1 MADFDFKAYLK
12 ETAPAPSAAPEAAP
26 FDFSGYLRG
35 AAAPPVEQMPGPRRS
50 YAATEVPMEAV
61 RNIPSSAK
69 QTAAN
74 LYEVV
79 TNPVATLTA
88 IADAGAGALRLSLPK
103 PVVEFFDR
111 FDANPQATQRAVDTA
126 RAMGGYFSDRFGS
139 WDAIKRTVAEDPVGA
154 AGDLST
160 LLTGGAMG
168 ARTLAGATARVAPG
182 AAAPIAQAAGAL
194 ETAATA
200 TNPLSAVTVP
210 AQMGLEQVRRVMPS
224 PLTAR
229 QAANAPRDAALVRA
243 REEGYVAPP
252 GSIDPVSGRFV
263 IAERLA
269 GKSLLEQMMSVRNQE
284 QTNRLARR
292 AVGVPEDTPLTTES
306 MQAVRQQAAQQ
317 GYQPIQQV
325 GAVATDNQY
334 LTDLAGI
341 EQAFS
346 GQAASFPAAVP
357 QTVRNL
363 VGTHLVQNFDAADA
377 LQRIQGLRNDASA
390 SFRRN
395 EPEIGRAQ
403 RAIANALED
412 QIERGITASGA
423 PNAAE
428 LLDNFR
434 AARQRMAIS
443 HSIED
448 AIREGTGNVSA
459 TKLANDLQRG
469 RYLTGDLRT
478 ISEFASRFPRVS
490 QLPSQIGTPSSGA
503 VLGLDLPR
511 VVGGTLGAIGGG
523 AVGGMSGAT
532 AGGMAGAVAPNVLS
546 ALMRRY
552 LMSEGAQRA
561 ATPRYDPLAERLIS
575 DITARNALM
584 AEQAESVRRERN
596 ALMGVQ

>member
-50 YAATEVPMEAV
+50 YAAAEVPMEAV

-182 AAAPIAQAAGAL
+182 VAAPIAQAAGAL

>member
-1 MADFDFKAYLK
+1 
-12 ETAPAPSAAPEAAP
+12 
-26 FDFSGYLRG
+26 
-35 AAAPPVEQMPGPRRS
+35 
-50 YAATEVPMEAV
+50 MEAV
-61 RNIPSSAK
+61 RNIPRSAK
-69 QTAAN
+69 QFATN
-74 LYEVV
+74 LYEAVS
-79 TNPVATLTA
+79 NPGATLLS
-88 IADAGAGALRLSLPK
+88 IADLGAGALRLALPNQ
-103 PVVEFFDR
+103 VMSFFDQ
-111 FDANPQATQRAVDTA
+111 FDSKPENTRRAVDLA
-126 RAMGGYFSDRFGS
+126 RQMGGVLADRYGS

-160 LLTGGAMG
+160 ILSGGAMG
-168 ARTLAGATARVAPG
+168 ARTVAGATARAAPG
-182 AAAPIAQAAGAL
+182 VAAPIAQAAGAL

-210 AQMGLEQVRRVMPS
+210 AQMGLEQVRKVFPS

-229 QAANAPRDAALVRA
+229 QAANAPRDAALTRA
-243 REEGYVAPP
+243 RAEGYVAPP
-252 GSIDPVSGRFV
+252 GSIDPVSGQFV
-263 IAERLA
+263 VAERLA
-269 GKSLLEQMMSVRNQE
+269 GKTLLEQMMSVRNQE

-306 MQAVRQQAAQQ
+306 MQAVRRQAAQQ

-334 LTDLAGI
+334 LADLAQI

-377 LQRIQGLRNDASA
+377 IQRIQGLRNDASA

-395 EPEIGRAQ
+395 EPDIGRAQ
-403 RAIANALED
+403 RGIANALED
-412 QIERGITASGA
+412 QIERSITASGA

-428 LLDNFR
+428 MLDNFR

-443 HSIED
+443 HSVED

-469 RYLTGDLRT
+469 RYLTGDLLT
-478 ISEFASRFPRVS
+478 ISEFANRFPRVS
-490 QLPSQIGTPSSGA
+490 QLPSQFGTPSSGA

-523 AVGGMSGAT
+523 VAGGMSGAT
-532 AGGMAGAVAPNVLS
+532 AGGMAGAIAPNVLS
-546 ALMRRY
+546 ALMRQY
-552 LMSEGAQRA
+552 LMSDRAQRA
-561 ATPRYDPLAERLIS
+561 AVPRYDPLAERLIS
-575 DITARNALM
+575 DITARNALLM
-584 AEQAESVRRERN
+584 EQGGDVRNERN
-596 ALMGVQ
+596 ALMGVR

>member
-1 MADFDFKAYLK
+1 
-12 ETAPAPSAAPEAAP
+12 
-26 FDFSGYLRG
+26 
-35 AAAPPVEQMPGPRRS
+35 
-50 YAATEVPMEAV
+50 
-61 RNIPSSAK
+61 
-69 QTAAN
+69 
-74 LYEVV
+74 
-79 TNPVATLTA
+79 
-88 IADAGAGALRLSLPK
+88 
-103 PVVEFFDR
+103 
-111 FDANPQATQRAVDTA
+111 
-126 RAMGGYFSDRFGS
+126 
-139 WDAIKRTVAEDPVGA
+139 
-154 AGDLST
+154 
-160 LLTGGAMG
+160 
-168 ARTLAGATARVAPG
+168 
-182 AAAPIAQAAGAL
+182 
-194 ETAATA
+194 
-200 TNPLSAVTVP
+200 VTVP
-210 AQMGLEQVRRVMPS
+210 AQMGLEQARRVMPS

-229 QAANAPRDAALVRA
+229 QAANAPRDAALERA
-243 REEGYVAPP
+243 RAEGYVAPP
-252 GSIDPVSGRFV
+252 GSIDPISGRFIV
-263 IAERLA
+263 AERLA
-269 GKSLLEQMMSVRNQE
+269 GKTLLEQMMSVRNQE

-292 AVGVPEDTPLTTES
+292 AVNLPEDTPLTTES
-306 MQAVRQQAAQQ
+306 MQAVRRQAAQQ

-334 LTDLAGI
+334 LNDLAGI

-357 QTVRNL
+357 QTVQNL
-363 VGTHLVQNFDAADA
+363 VNNHLVSNFDSADA

-395 EPEIGRAQ
+395 EPDIGRAQ
-403 RAIANALED
+403 RAIATALED
-412 QIERGITASGA
+412 QIERSITASGA

-511 VVGGTLGAIGGG
+511 VLGGAVGAIGGG
-523 AVGGMSGAT
+523 MAGGMSGAT

-546 ALMRRY
+546 AMMRRY

-561 ATPRYDPLAERLIS
+561 ATPRYDPVAERLIS
-575 DITARNALM
+575 DVAARNALM

-596 ALMGVQ
+596 ALMGIQ